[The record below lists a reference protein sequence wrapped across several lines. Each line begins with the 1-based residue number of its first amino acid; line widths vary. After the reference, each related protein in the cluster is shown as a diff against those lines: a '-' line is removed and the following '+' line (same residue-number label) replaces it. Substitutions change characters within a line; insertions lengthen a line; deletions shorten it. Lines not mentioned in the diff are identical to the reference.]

1 MAKILKIF
9 RRREKEP
16 PKDKPF
22 FPDFAMFEL
31 LVGLILVVLLVV
43 AALVWPGVA
52 GPAADPKGGGE
63 PESFIYHSLGVLP
76 GWLVA
81 IGIGLAVG
89 FVILLF
95 FIPRL
100 DPGDRRTVKTK
111 RVTAILGGLF
121 ILGWLGLYAAYGLF
135 AVPQG
140 SNNTPGAEW
149 GLCYR
154 CHGHWEG
161 PRNPVGVAAHGAVLD
176 ENCMTCHLDDPK
188 LVNYFW
194 HSVERGDAEGAV
206 VPAGLFPGTHHC
218 ADCHNPHAPKG
229 QTVTPGDTRLDKM
242 RAGGGHYVFE
252 YRRTP
257 WGEAHPSL
265 PASTCFR
272 CHEFGFQR
280 GGAGEVLNE
289 YPDMGLVGEH
299 PPLGGRDCL
308 VCHEELT
315 ETGVGGIRCLFTGA
329 DGDVHGLYGVQSADC
344 TACHTV
350 TTTTTGE

>member
-1 MAKILKIF
+1 MAKTLKIF
-9 RRREKEP
+9 KRKAKEP

-43 AALVWPGVA
+43 AALIWPGVA
-52 GPAADPKGGGE
+52 GPAADPSGE
-63 PESFIYHSLGVLP
+63 GRPESFIFHSLGVLP

-81 IGIGLAVG
+81 VGIGLAVG

-100 DPGDRRTVKTK
+100 DPGDRRTVKAK
-111 RVTAILGGLF
+111 RVTAVLGGLF
-121 ILGWLGLYAAYGLF
+121 ILGWLGLYAAYGFF

-154 CHGHWEG
+154 CHGYWDG
-161 PRNPVGVAAHGAVLD
+161 PRNPLGVAAHGAVPD
-176 ENCMTCHLDDPK
+176 ANCMTCHLDHPK
-188 LVNYFW
+188 LVNYYW
-194 HSVERGDAEGAV
+194 HAEERVSPEGETT
-206 VPAGLFPGTHHC
+206 PAGLFPGTHRC
-218 ADCHNPHAPKG
+218 SDCHNPHAPKADA
-229 QTVTPGDTRLDKM
+229 VTPGDTRMEMM
-242 RAGGGHYVFE
+242 RAGGDRYVFP

-257 WGEAHPSL
+257 SAEVHPSL
-265 PASTCFR
+265 PMSTCYR

-280 GGAGEVLNE
+280 GGASEVLAE

-308 VCHEELT
+308 VCHEAVT
-315 ETGVGGIRCLFTGA
+315 ETGVGGINCLFTNA
-329 DGDVHGLYGVQSADC
+329 DGDVHGLYGVQGSDC
-344 TACHTV
+344 TACHSV
-350 TTTTTGE
+350 TTPGE